1 MSQQTGMPANYVRC
15 TAAEGSCPLRE
26 TCLRSK
32 VHREANYD
40 SEGEYYGLTVVNLW
54 KESIKPL
61 TTECKAYRKAE
72 PKQFA
77 QGFTRLFDAVPKGVY
92 STVQSQVE
100 HVFSNRLYYFQC
112 KKGTRLTSP
121 EEQRRIARIFE
132 KNGVTAAPEY
142 DKMVEVYD
150 YSE

>member
-1 MSQQTGMPANYVRC
+1 MSQTIEMPPTYIRC

-32 VHREANYD
+32 VHREAAYSGN
-40 SEGEYYGLTVVNLW
+40 YYGLIVVNLW
-54 KESIKPL
+54 NADIKPQ
-61 TTECKAYRKAE
+61 TADCQAYRKAE
-72 PKQFA
+72 TLRFA
-77 QGFTRLFDAVPKGVY
+77 RGFSRLFDPVPKGVY
-92 STVQSQVE
+92 ATVQRQVQQ
-100 HVFSNRLYYFQC
+100 VFSNRLYYFQC

-121 EEQRRIARIFE
+121 EEQERIAQIFQ
-132 KNGVTAAPEY
+132 KNGIAAAPQY